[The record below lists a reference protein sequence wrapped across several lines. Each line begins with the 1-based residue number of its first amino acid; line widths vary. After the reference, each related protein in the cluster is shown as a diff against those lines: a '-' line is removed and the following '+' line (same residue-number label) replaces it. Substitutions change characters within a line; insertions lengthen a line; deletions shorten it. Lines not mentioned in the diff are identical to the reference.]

1 MNEIFKYELWG
12 EEISFNRKLNEIET
26 LFLSVLSKSDTSFYR
41 KIKNRNNI
49 DIYVK
54 EKIEKLVTI
63 IERRNKISCV
73 LKNKQYD

>member
-1 MNEIFKYELWG
+1 MNERFKYELWG
-12 EEISFNRKLNEIET
+12 EKISFNRKLNEIES

-54 EKIEKLVTI
+54 EEIEKLVTI